1 MAHNA
6 EIGKDILEMLMFS
19 LYPEAETIY
28 REYLQN
34 ASDSINEASA
44 MGILESREDG
54 HVTINIDKYHSR
66 VTISDNGTGI
76 KATEAEQRLKDI
88 AKTSKKD
95 KKYLAGFYGIGRLV
109 GAGYCK
115 KLTFKTSY
123 QGESVASE
131 MIFDV
136 EQIRS
141 ILEDDENEMSATTVI
156 DSVTTFS
163 NTTPEKPEEHYFNVV
178 LEDILP
184 EYPVLLDETAINN
197 YLCQVAPISYSAVF
211 KNNLVK
217 PYLTQDD
224 EKYLDYYNDL
234 NMVQVSLNN
243 IVDIRKQ
250 YSTTIDGTGD
260 EISKLRFFSLTDSKY
275 GDLAWGWYAI
285 TEFNTAIPDNDPNTG
300 APVLTRGMRLR
311 VHNIQ
316 IGNQN
321 FFDGTNYFRQA
332 RSNKYFNGEIHVLN
346 NKIKPTTDRSDLAP
360 SQEALALKKLINEF
374 FNSEMQKVYQTANK
388 VKKEFERFMQAEQEH
403 AEVSTKKTTDDFPE
417 QSRAAKLAEAV
428 QKKNKAEE
436 EMSKFQQKKDT
447 VSQGVKDMLEV
458 YQKKLDKFK
467 EDVENGVLTYNHTVV
482 ENDTKPTVKPTID
495 EEISNL
501 EAKYGPDGTRM
512 LKKIFSILDTRY
524 KNKYEQIIKSIKS
537 SIINDLKK

>member
-1 MAHNA
+1 
-6 EIGKDILEMLMFS
+6 MLMFS

-34 ASDSINEASA
+34 ACDSINEAVEL
-44 MGILESREDG
+44 GILSDKTDG
-54 HVTINIDKYHSR
+54 HVAINIDKFHTC

-76 KATEAEQRLKDI
+76 QASLAEQRLKDI
-88 AKTSKKD
+88 AKTSKRGKS
-95 KKYLAGFYGIGRLV
+95 YLAGFYGIGRLV

-115 KLTFKTSY
+115 VLKFETSY
-123 QGESVASE
+123 QGEAVKSE
-131 MIFDV
+131 IVFDV
-136 EQIRS
+136 EKIREIIS
-141 ILEDDENEMSATTVI
+141 DDENEMTAVDVI
-156 DSVTTFS
+156 DTVTTFN
-163 NTTPEKPEEHYFNVV
+163 NTAPEAESEHYFRVIMS
-178 LEDILP
+178 DILP

-197 YLCQVAPISYSAVF
+197 YLVQVAPISYSAVF
-211 KNNLVK
+211 KNNLIK

-224 EKYLDYYNDL
+224 EKFLNYYNDL
-234 NMVQVSLNN
+234 NMVRVSLNN

-250 YSTTIDGTGD
+250 YGITIDGTGD
-260 EISKLRFFSLTDSKY
+260 EISKLRFFSLNDPKF
-275 GDLAWGWYAI
+275 GDLAWGWYAV

-346 NKIKPTTDRSDLAP
+346 PKIKPTTDRSDLAP
-360 SQEALALKKLINEF
+360 TQETLALKKLISEF

-388 VKKEFERFMQAEQEH
+388 VKKELERYMQAEQEKFE
-403 AEVSTKKTTDDFPE
+403 ANSKQTSDTFPE
-417 QSRAAKLAEAV
+417 KSKAAALAEAV
-428 QKKNKAEE
+428 EKRKKAEE
-436 EMSKFQQKKDT
+436 EMSKFQQKRDT
-447 VSQGVKDMLEV
+447 VSQGVKDMLDV

-467 EDVENGVLTYNHTVV
+467 EEVKSGVLEDSHPGIQFGNKR
-482 ENDTKPTVKPTID
+482 DTKPTVE
-495 EEISNL
+495 EEIDSL
-501 EAKYGPDGTRM
+501 ELKYGTDSVNM
-512 LKKIFSILDTRY
+512 LKKIFKILDARY